1 MIRLLTIAVLVLA
14 VVALALWLSDTGLLS
29 LQAVQA
35 ELGTLRAQAAARPV
49 ATPLAFA
56 AAYAL
61 VAALSIP
68 GGSLVLSF
76 AAGAIFGLVTGSVVV
91 SFGSSIGA
99 ALACLGARFLLRDV
113 VERRFSN
120 MAAAINRG
128 LDRDGSAYLFAL
140 RLVPVF
146 PFFAIN
152 LALGLT
158 RLPLRTFYWVSQL
171 GMLPATV
178 LYVNAGRE
186 LGRVTAGSD
195 VLSPGV
201 LGALALL
208 GVFPLLARRG
218 LRALQA
224 RRRLARWPRP
234 RRFDVNVVVIG
245 AGSAGLVAAYVAAA
259 ARARVVLVEQAEM
272 GGDCLNRGCVPS
284 KALLRA
290 ARLRADLR
298 RAREF
303 GLAAEAGPVDLA
315 AVLGRVRAAVAR
327 VAPHDSVERYTGLG
341 VECVA
346 GTARI
351 VSPWAVAVG
360 DRVITTRGII
370 VATGGGPVLPPVPGL
385 ADVPHVT
392 SDTVWQLPALPERLL
407 VLGGGPVG
415 CELAQA
421 FARLGSAVTL
431 VEAGPRLLAREDPA
445 AAALVASRFA
455 DEGIRVLPGCR
466 PLRFEPAATG
476 GTLAC
481 RHADGREETLAFDQV
496 LVATGRRA
504 RTEGLGLEELGVG
517 LNPDGTVATDDCL
530 QTALPTI
537 HACGDAAGPFQL
549 THAASHQAWYAA
561 MNALYGRW
569 WRFRADYRVLPA
581 CVFTDPEV
589 ARVGLTEAEARAQ
602 GLDIEVTTWDLA
614 ELDRAIAD
622 GDNTGLVKVVTPRGR
637 DRILGATVVGPHA
650 GEVLA
655 ELSLA
660 MRHGLGL
667 RKVLGT
673 VHSYPTLAEANRLT
687 AGAWQRNHLP
697 LRLLG
702 IAERVNRWQR
712 GGPA

>member
-1 MIRLLTIAVLVLA
+1 MVRLLIIALLVLA
-14 VVALALWLSDTGLLS
+14 AMALLALAGSPGLLS
-29 LQAVQA
+29 LQALQA
-35 ELGTLRAQAAARPV
+35 DLGFLRAGAAAQPLL
-49 ATPLAFA
+49 APLAFT

-68 GGSLVLSF
+68 GGAVVMSL
-76 AAGAIFGLVTGSVVV
+76 AAGAVFGLVTGSIVV

-99 ALACLGARFLLRDV
+99 TLACVAARFLLRDA
-113 VERRFSN
+113 VEGRFGAV
-120 MAAAINRG
+120 AATINRG
-128 LDRDGSAYLFAL
+128 LDRDGAAYLFAL
-140 RLVPVF
+140 RLVPLF

-186 LGRVTAGSD
+186 LGSVAEGGA

-218 LRALQA
+218 LGALQA
-224 RRRLARWPRP
+224 RRHLARWPRP
-234 RRFDVNVVVIG
+234 RRFEANVVVIG
-245 AGSAGLVAAYVAAA
+245 AGAAGLVAAYVAAA
-259 ARARVVLVEQAEM
+259 ARARVVLVEQGAM

-290 ARLRADLR
+290 ARLRADLQ

-327 VAPHDSVERYTGLG
+327 VAPHDSVARYTALG

-360 DRVITTRGII
+360 ERVITTRSII
-370 VATGGGPVLPPVPGL
+370 IATGGAPVLPPVPGL
-385 ADVPHVT
+385 ASVPHVT
-392 SDTVWQLPALPERLL
+392 TDTVWQLPALPPRLL

-431 VEAGPRLLAREDPA
+431 VESGPRLLSREDPA
-445 AAALVASRFA
+445 AAALVAARFA
-455 DEGIRVLPGCR
+455 AEGIRVLTGCR
-466 PLRFEPAATG
+466 PLAFAPAATG

-481 RHADGREETLAFDQV
+481 RRADSVDETLAFDQV

-504 RTEGLGLEELGVG
+504 RTEGLGLEELGIG

-530 QTALPTI
+530 QTAIPTI

-561 MNALYGRW
+561 MNALYSRW
-569 WRFRADYRVLPA
+569 WRFRADYRVVPA
-581 CVFTDPEV
+581 CVFTDPEI
-589 ARVGLTEAEARAQ
+589 ARVGLSEAAAREQ

-622 GDNTGLVKVVTPRGR
+622 GDNAGFVTVVTPRGS
-637 DRILGATVVGPHA
+637 DRILGATVVGPQA

-655 ELSLA
+655 ELALA

-687 AGAWQRNHLP
+687 AGAWQQAHLP

-702 IAERVNRWQR
+702 IAERINRWQR
-712 GGPA
+712 GGPP

>member
-1 MIRLLTIAVLVLA
+1 MSRILSVAVLLLSVV
-14 VVALALWLSDTGLLS
+14 VVAWWLAGTGLLS
-29 LQAVQA
+29 MQGLQTVIG
-35 ELGTLRAQAAARPV
+35 ELRAGAATSPV
-49 ATPLAFA
+49 LTPLAFA

-68 GGSLVLSF
+68 GGAVALSL
-76 AAGAIFGLVTGSVVV
+76 AAGAVFGLVTGSIVV

-99 ALACLGARFLLRDV
+99 TLACLGARFLLRDT
-113 VERRFSN
+113 VERRFGGI
-120 MAAAINRG
+120 AATINRG
-128 LDRDGSAYLFAL
+128 LERDGPAYLFAL
-140 RLVPVF
+140 RLVPLF

-186 LGRVTAGSD
+186 LGSLQAGSD

-201 LGALALL
+201 LSALALL

-218 LRALQA
+218 LRAYQA
-224 RRRLARWPRP
+224 RRRLSRWPRP
-234 RRFDVNVVVIG
+234 RRFDTNLVVIG
-245 AGSAGLVAAYVAAA
+245 AGAAGLVAAYVAAA

-290 ARLRADLR
+290 ARLRADVR
-298 RAREF
+298 RAADF
-303 GLAAEAGPVDLA
+303 GVAADAGPVDLA
-315 AVLGRVRAAVAR
+315 AVLRRVRAAVAR
-327 VAPHDSVERYTGLG
+327 VAPHDSVERYTALG
-341 VECVA
+341 VDCVA

-351 VSPWAVAVG
+351 VSPWSVAVG

-370 VATGGGPVLPPVPGL
+370 VATGGAPALPPVPGL
-385 ADVPHVT
+385 TDVPHVT
-392 SDTVWQLPALPERLL
+392 SDTVWQLPALPARLL
-407 VLGGGPVG
+407 VLGGGAVG

-421 FARLGSAVTL
+421 FARLGSHVTL
-431 VEAGPRLLAREDPA
+431 VEAEAGLLPREDPD
-445 AAALVASRFA
+445 AAALLAGRFA
-455 DEGIRVLPGCR
+455 AEGIRVLTGCR
-466 PLRFEPAATG
+466 VLRVEPATG
-476 GTLAC
+476 GGSATC
-481 RHADGREETLAFDQV
+481 RRADGSEETIGFDQV

-504 RTEGLGLEELGVG
+504 RTDGLGLEELGVTISG
-517 LNPDGTVATDDCL
+517 DGTVATDEYL
-530 QTALPTI
+530 QTAVPTI

-549 THAASHQAWYAA
+549 THAASHQAWYAT

-569 WRFRADYRVLPA
+569 WRFRPDYRVMPRS
-581 CVFTDPEV
+581 VYTDPEI

-602 GLDIEVTTWDLA
+602 GLDVEVTTWDVA

-622 GDNTGLVKVVTPRGR
+622 GDNRGFVRVVTPRGS
-637 DRILGATVVGPHA
+637 DRILGATVAGPHA

-655 ELSLA
+655 ELVLA

-667 RKVLGT
+667 RRVLAT
-673 VHSYPTLAEANRLT
+673 VHSYPTLAEANRLA
-687 AGAWQRNHLP
+687 AGAWQRAHLP

-702 IAERVNRWQR
+702 IAERFNRWQR

>member
-1 MIRLLTIAVLVLA
+1 MIRLLTVALLVLA
-14 VVALALWLSDTGLLS
+14 AVALAALLGGTGLLS
-29 LQAVQA
+29 LQGVQA
-35 ELGTLRAQAAARPV
+35 ELDSLRAGAAAQPV
-49 ATPLAFA
+49 VAPLAFT

-68 GGSLVLSF
+68 GGAVVMSL
-76 AAGAIFGLVTGSVVV
+76 AAGAIFGLVTGSIIV
-91 SFGSSIGA
+91 SFGSTIGA
-99 ALACLGARFLLRDV
+99 TLACLAARFLLRDAI
-113 VERRFSN
+113 EQRFGN
-120 MAAAINRG
+120 VANVINRG
-128 LDRDGSAYLFAL
+128 LDRDGPAYLFAL

-186 LGRVTAGSD
+186 LGTVGTVQD
-195 VLSPGV
+195 VLSAGV

-208 GVFPLLARRG
+208 GIFPLLARRG

-224 RRRLARWPRP
+224 HRRLARWPRP
-234 RRFDVNVVVIG
+234 RRFEANVVVIG

-290 ARLRADLR
+290 ARLRADVQ

-303 GLAAEAGPVDLA
+303 GLPAEAGPVDLA
-315 AVLGRVRAAVAR
+315 AVLGRVRAVVAR
-327 VAPHDSVERYTGLG
+327 VAPHDSVERYTALG

-370 VATGGGPVLPPVPGL
+370 VATGSAPVLPPVPGL
-385 ADVPHVT
+385 PDVPHVT
-392 SDTVWQLPALPERLL
+392 SDTVWQLPSLPARLL

-421 FARLGSAVTL
+421 FARLGSRVTL
-431 VEAGPRLLAREDPA
+431 IEAGPRLLGREEPA
-445 AAALVASRFA
+445 AAAVVAARFA
-455 DEGIRVLPGCR
+455 DEGIRVLTACR
-466 PLRFEPAATG
+466 PLRFEAATTG
-476 GTLAC
+476 GILTC
-481 RHADGREETLAFDQV
+481 HHDDGREEIVAFDQV

-504 RTEGLGLEELGVG
+504 RTEGLGLEALGVG

-530 QTALPTI
+530 QTAIPTI

-561 MNALYGRW
+561 MNSLYGRW

-581 CVFTDPEV
+581 CVFTEPEV
-589 ARVGLTEAEARAQ
+589 ARVGLTEAEARAR

-622 GDNTGLVKVVTPRGR
+622 GDNQGFVKVVTPRGR
-637 DRILGATVVGPHA
+637 DRILGATIAGPQA

-655 ELSLA
+655 ELALA

-673 VHSYPTLAEANRLT
+673 VHSYPTLAEANRLA
-687 AGAWQRNHLP
+687 AGSWQRNHLP